1 MDDLE
6 EFYRQRNLLKTRVVA
21 EDVAEAALFF
31 ASQRS
36 SKCTGDASGRWRSAR
51 SIPALIRSPRG
62 AQ

>member
-1 MDDLE
+1 MNDLE

-36 SKCTGDASGRWRSAR
+36 SKTTGAMLPVDGGVREAF
-51 SIPALIRSPRG
+51 PR
-62 AQ
+62 